1 MNAVAPL
8 APLAAA
14 DFGAYYAAVHGFT
27 PFPWQQALVDHLAAG
42 RGWPQA
48 LDLPTAA
55 GKTSALDAAL
65 FHLALEAGLPPAE
78 RRAPL

>member
-1 MNAVAPL
+1 MNAVATQT
-8 APLAAA
+8 PLAAA

-48 LDLPTAA
+48 LDLPRMRE
-55 GKTSALDAAL
+55 
-65 FHLALEAGLPPAE
+65 LEAVAVDLGMSVLVE
-78 RRAPL
+78 L